1 MQAIDKII
9 NLKASMEREL
19 LLIKEFNERYNHLRT
34 AVQEKKWPELQN
46 ILKDCGRTSR
56 DVVVIEERR
65 AGLTDELYTVFN
77 LPKERNF
84 FELVTFC
91 PEDLRDELKKNYLEL
106 RAEVYRMKCRLKS
119 LEAYSRVR
127 MQLVEE
133 VISKA
138 QIMQSGGNPYMRQ
151 GKRAMQDPDSFLFD
165 SVK

>member
-1 MQAIDKII
+1 MQAIDKIVNI
-9 NLKASMEREL
+9 KTTMEREL
-19 LLIKEFNERYNHLRT
+19 QFIKEFNERYNHLRS

-46 ILKDCGRTSR
+46 ILKDCGRISR

-65 AGLTDELYTVFN
+65 ANISNELYAHFK
-77 LPKERNF
+77 LPLERNF
-84 FELVTFC
+84 FELVAFC
-91 PEDLRDELKKNYLEL
+91 PEDMRTSLKENYLEL

-133 VISKA
+133 VINKA
-138 QIMQSGGNPYMRQ
+138 QAIQSGGNPYKRQ
-151 GKRAMQDPDSFLFD
+151 GKRAMHDPDSFLFD